1 LACCHPAILRR
12 CSRQPVTLIVASYN
26 TGSMKTRIDARLL
39 MAVAVTAFFAASVY
53 SGIGA
58 GLEAYDPGPLSL
70 LRLLSASA
78 ALAVYALLSRRV
90 RLPAVRDL
98 PAAALSGL
106 MGFAAYNVAL
116 AYGQDTVSAGTA
128 GLLHASIPV
137 FTALLAVAFLGER
150 LGGLAW
156 AGIAVS
162 FSGVVLISL
171 SEGGGLRFD
180 TGAFLVLLSA
190 VSASLYFVVQKPYL
204 EKYSALEFTSCS
216 IWAGTLIL
224 APFLPGLVVQAQA
237 APPEATL
244 SVVYVGV
251 FATAVAYATLAYV
264 FSRLPAARA
273 GVVNYLIPPLAL
285 AIAWVWLGEVPTLI
299 AVLGG
304 VVTLIGVA
312 LVNAR
317 GESQSSSDT

>member
-1 LACCHPAILRR
+1 
-12 CSRQPVTLIVASYN
+12 
-26 TGSMKTRIDARLL
+26 MKTRIDARLL

>member
-1 LACCHPAILRR
+1 
-12 CSRQPVTLIVASYN
+12 
-26 TGSMKTRIDARLL
+26 MKARPDARLL
-39 MAVAVTAFFAASVY
+39 IAVALTVFFAASVY

-58 GLEAYDPGPLSL
+58 GLKAYDPAPLSL

-78 ALAVYALLSRRV
+78 ALAVYALFSRRV
-90 RLPAVRDL
+90 RLPETRDL

-106 MGFAAYNVAL
+106 LGFAAYNVTL
-116 AYGQDTVSAGTA
+116 VYGQDTVSAGTA

-137 FTALLAVAFLGER
+137 FTALLAVAFLKER
-150 LGGLAW
+150 LEGLAW

-162 FSGVVLISL
+162 FAGVALISVG
-171 SEGGGLRFD
+171 EGGGLRFD
-180 TGAFLVLLSA
+180 QGALLVLLSG

-204 EKYSALEFTSCS
+204 ERYSALEFTSYS
-216 IWAGTLIL
+216 IWAGTLFL
-224 APFLPGLVVQAQA
+224 SPFLPELVGEALA
-237 APPEATL
+237 APPEVTL

-273 GVVNYLIPPLAL
+273 GVVNYLVPPLAL

-299 AVLGG
+299 AALGG
-304 VVTLIGVA
+304 VVTLLGVA
-312 LVNAR
+312 LVNRQAR
-317 GESQSSSDT
+317 